1 MAKCKYDDKGFWH
14 CSNRVAGE
22 DLQRFLSDRN
32 NMVRYLET
40 YGEYSGELPDE
51 FSFAKV
57 DVINSELIGALY
69 A

>member
-14 CSNRVAGE
+14 LANTERETLRS
-22 DLQRFLSDRN
+22 FLSDRN
-32 NMVRYLET
+32 NLVRILET
-40 YGEYSGELPDE
+40 YGEYAGELPDN

-57 DVINSELIGALY
+57 DVINSELIEALY